1 MNNLTV
7 FIIEKRFA
15 NDNTKKSYFNTTKT
29 SFDVD
34 IDARKNLIILQ
45 KTVEF
50 LALTKIKVLLC
61 VYFSLI
67 ICLHSVK

>member
-15 NDNTKKSYFNTTKT
+15 NDNTKKLYFNTTKT
-29 SFDVD
+29 SFYVD

-67 ICLHSVK
+67 ICLNSVK